1 MHIKIES
8 TNDFFAR
15 GKMTAS
21 LADQGLLRNE
31 SKIVS
36 FENAEDLARVASAAK
51 IDLFRSI
58 RSHSGSIADISKRLN
73 RDRSAV
79 KRDIDVL
86 KSIGLVDIK
95 TMSNAGHGT
104 KKEVVACD
112 NQVFMAW

>member
-8 TNDFFAR
+8 TADFFAR
-15 GKMTAS
+15 GKLIAS
-21 LADQGLLRNE
+21 LADNGLLKKE

-36 FENAEDLARVASAAK
+36 FENAEDLAKVASAAK
-51 IDLFRSI
+51 IDLFRAV
-58 RSHSGSIADISKRLN
+58 RFRSGSIADISKRLN

-86 KSIGLVDIK
+86 QAIGLVDVRSIK
-95 TMSNAGHGT
+95 NAGHGI